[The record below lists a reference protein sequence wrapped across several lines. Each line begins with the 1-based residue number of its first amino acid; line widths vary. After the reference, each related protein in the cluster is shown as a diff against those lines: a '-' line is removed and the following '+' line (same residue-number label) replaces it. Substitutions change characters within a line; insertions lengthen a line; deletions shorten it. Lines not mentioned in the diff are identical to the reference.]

1 MARQRRADPQ
11 FFTALPKDCK
21 VWSRGDHDVT
31 GRKCWRPE
39 DRSNGPGGG
48 GEQACGVKVAGAV
61 PVQPGVGSDAA
72 TMKAKNVNLLFAFV
86 AVLLFGFSCF
96 CISRMNQT
104 SKRGWWSGVG
114 LIVGYEGD
122 GGRSPSCLSGCPITR
137 GGWAVTS
144 PRRHHGTRDAC

>member
-1 MARQRRADPQ
+1 MCLGESVGDLRTVA
-11 FFTALPKDCK
+11 TAP
-21 VWSRGDHDVT
+21 W
-31 GRKCWRPE
+31 E
-39 DRSNGPGGG
+39 
-48 GEQACGVKVAGAV
+48 GEQARGVKDAGSV

-104 SKRGWWSGVG
+104 SKRGWGGRGWWSGVG

-144 PRRHHGTRDAC
+144 PRRHRGARDAC